1 MALIRFGGIMEF
13 LSYWWIIVI
22 GLIGQIF
29 FFMRF
34 FWQWIVSEKAQRSVI
49 PVNFW
54 YFSLIGSCFLL
65 AYAILRRDIVFIIG
79 QSTGL
84 IIYARNLFLI
94 QREKEKSVT
103 SLSHVNTA

>member
-1 MALIRFGGIMEF
+1 MRLGKIMEF
-13 LSYWWIIVI
+13 LSHWWLLAI
-22 GLIGQIF
+22 GFIGQSF

-54 YFSLIGSCFLL
+54 YFSLLGSCFLL
-65 AYAILRRDIVFIIG
+65 AYAILRQDIVFIIG

-84 IIYARNLFLI
+84 IIYVRNLFLI
-94 QREKEKSVT
+94 QNEKRKSVA
-103 SLSHVNTA
+103 SLSQIDAV